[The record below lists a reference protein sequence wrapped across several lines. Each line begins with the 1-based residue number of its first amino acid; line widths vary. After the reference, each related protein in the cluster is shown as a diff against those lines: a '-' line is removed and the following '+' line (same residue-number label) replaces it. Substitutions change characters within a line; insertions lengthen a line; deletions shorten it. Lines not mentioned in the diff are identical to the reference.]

1 MNWNGIGGESLDN
14 RKIFWIASEF
24 GKLLWMATKSMLI
37 RLQVLF
43 VPYALHDRDHYADVA
58 RSAFV
63 EMGFELESI
72 HQTGSSAKQ
81 AVKDAQS
88 IFIGGGNTFRL
99 LKALY
104 DNDLVGKKK
113 YFT

>member
-1 MNWNGIGGESLDN
+1 
-14 RKIFWIASEF
+14 
-24 GKLLWMATKSMLI
+24 MLF

-58 RSAFV
+58 RAAFV

-104 DNDLVGKKK
+104 DNDLVGKCSDLSLVFGTLILRNKTGETK
-113 YFT
+113 T